1 MCSTALLVWPI
12 PQRLLSKLTLNI
24 PVLLKCYSYRFSRR
38 DAFICQSI
46 SNDDC
51 PRVQTSINLNLNTK
65 TSRSRKCI
73 NLQMRVNSLR
83 HICVGKLT
91 IIGSDN
97 GLSSG
102 RRQAIIWTNAGIF
115 LNGPLGANF
124 SETLIEIHIFSF
136 KNMHLKM
143 SADIYSRPHCVK
155 CWPMILIC
163 VRPLYANIHMPLHFL
178 VVYKSVLINQVMP
191 GNWRPIPE
199 SLVHNSLHHD
209 DVIKRKQFPHY
220 WPFVRGIHWS
230 PVNSPHKGQWRGAL
244 IFSLICVWINDWVNN
259 REPGDLRRYRGHDD
273 VTAMITPLAC

>member
-1 MCSTALLVWPI
+1 MPSFANPFPMMI
-12 PQRLLSKLTLNI
+12 
-24 PVLLKCYSYRFSRR
+24 
-38 DAFICQSI
+38 A
-46 SNDDC
+46 

-65 TSRSRKCI
+65 TSRSRKCL

-115 LNGPLGANF
+115 LNWPLGANF

-143 SADIYSRPHCVK
+143 SADIFSRPHCVK
-155 CWPMILIC
+155 CWPMISIC

-199 SLVHNSLHHD
+199 SLAYNSLHHY
-209 DVIKRKQFPHY
+209 DVIKWNHFPRY
-220 WPFVRGIHWS
+220 WPFVWGIHRW
-230 PVNSPHKGQWRGAL
+230 PEWRGAS

-259 REPGDLRRYRGHDD
+259 GEAGDYRHYRGHYD
-273 VTAMITPLAC
+273 VTVMIILLAV